1 MACRISEYTRPEWIV
16 PQLSARTKDE
26 ALREIA
32 RHLSSQIAA
41 LDETELHQKLLE
53 REQKASTGADHG
65 LAIPHATIASI
76 DSLVVAVARAPKG
89 IDFGA
94 LDNQQSFVF
103 FTVIN
108 PAKAKPGETTYLQAI
123 SSICRFMRQPQMRQR
138 ILEAR
143 SAEDLYKVI
152 ASEEATRMGV

>member
-1 MACRISEYTRPEWIV
+1 MACRISEYTRPEWIL
-16 PQLSARTKDE
+16 PQLAARTKDE
-26 ALREIA
+26 VLREIA
-32 RHLSSQIAA
+32 CHLSSH
-41 LDETELHQKLLE
+41 LPELSETELHQKLLE

-89 IDFGA
+89 VDFGA

-108 PAKAKPGETTYLQAI
+108 PAKAKPGETTYLRAI

-138 ILEAR
+138 ILDAR
-143 SAEDLYKVI
+143 TADDIFKVI
-152 ASEEATRMGV
+152 ASEETTRLGV

>member
-1 MACRISEYTRPEWIV
+1 MVCRISEYTRTEWIV
-16 PQLSARTKDE
+16 PRLAARTKDE
-26 ALREIA
+26 VLREIA
-32 RHLSSQIAA
+32 RLLASSIPT
-41 LDETELHQKLLE
+41 LNESELHQKLAE

-65 LAIPHATIASI
+65 LAIPHATISSV
-76 DSLVVAVARAPKG
+76 DSLVVAVARSPMG

-108 PAKAKPGETTYLQAI
+108 PSKAKPGETTYLQAI

-138 ILEAR
+138 IMEAQT
-143 SAEDLYKVI
+143 SDDIFKVI
-152 ASEEATRMGV
+152 ASEENTRVGV

>member
-16 PQLSARTKDE
+16 PQLAARTKDE

-32 RHLSSQIAA
+32 RHLASQISE
-41 LDETELHQKLLE
+41 LNEVELHQKLQE

-65 LAIPHATIASI
+65 LAIPHATIASVEA
-76 DSLVVAVARAPKG
+76 LVVAVARAPKG

-138 ILEAR
+138 ILDAR
-143 SAEDLYKVI
+143 SAEEIFKVI

>member
-1 MACRISEYTRPEWIV
+1 MACRISEYTRPEWIL
-16 PQLSARTKDE
+16 PQLVARTKDE
-26 ALREIA
+26 VLREIA
-32 RHLSSQIAA
+32 RHLSSQVE
-41 LDETELHQKLLE
+41 LLNETELYTRLLE

-65 LAIPHATIASI
+65 LAIPHATVSGV
-76 DSLVVAVARAPKG
+76 DSLIVSVARAPHG

-108 PAKAKPGETTYLQAI
+108 PARAKPGETTYLQAI
-123 SSICRFMRQPQMRQR
+123 SSICRFMRQPHMRSK

-143 SAEDLYKVI
+143 SAEDIFKVV
-152 ASEEATRMGV
+152 ATEDSVRMGV